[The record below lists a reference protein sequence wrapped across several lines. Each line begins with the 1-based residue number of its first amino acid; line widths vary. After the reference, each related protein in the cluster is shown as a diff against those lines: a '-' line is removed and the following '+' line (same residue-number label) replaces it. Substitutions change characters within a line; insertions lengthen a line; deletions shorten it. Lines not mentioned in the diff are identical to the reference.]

1 MSHDW
6 QSLRIEGIYRQPVEG
21 FAMLRVK
28 LPAGVLSAGQARGI
42 GALAHRFAR
51 GALHLTTR
59 GSIEL
64 HWVRGEDL
72 AAVKGGVAA
81 LGLTSRGA
89 CGGAVRGITCAS
101 QGNAAFPQVESLA
114 RQLQRQ
120 FTGNP
125 RFERLPKKFKIG
137 IFPDTVDRGHL
148 IQDVGLVL
156 KGSCY
161 DVWIAGG
168 LGREPQPGFLLE
180 EEVSPGR
187 IIPLIE
193 AILNVYAAH
202 APAGKRLK
210 HLARELGEEA
220 LRKLIAA
227 QPSATQELTPPAGLP
242 DSFVPAPTDST
253 RLEAP
258 VFGGELSAE
267 ELVRL
272 AGFAEIHGGGW
283 LIINADQN
291 VAFQIPGDVAPAR
304 QELIGLGF
312 GGDGRVEQICFRIC
326 PGSHECRMGL
336 APTRDVARQVI
347 DRLGLGAIA
356 ARWAISGCQNSC
368 AQPQLADYGIM
379 TTGLVKGDDGN
390 RSPRFD
396 LHRNQGEGLGEVL
409 KRNLSTEELLEAVSS
424 LDYAKAAGDGFR

>member
-1 MSHDW
+1 MSLDW

-21 FAMLRVK
+21 FAMLRIK

-64 HWVRGEDL
+64 HWVRREDL
-72 AAVKGGVAA
+72 AAVKGGLAG

-101 QGNAAFPQVESLA
+101 QGSAAFPLVESLA

-137 IFPDTVDRGHL
+137 IFPDVVDRGHL

-156 KGSCY
+156 QGSCY

-168 LGREPQPGFLLE
+168 LGREPQAGFLLE
-180 EEVSPGR
+180 KQVSPGR

-193 AILNVYAAH
+193 AILTVYAAH

-210 HLARELGEEA
+210 HVAREMGEEA
-220 LRKLIAA
+220 LRRIIAE
-227 QPSATQELTPPAGLP
+227 QPSAAEELAPPAGLP
-242 DSFVPAPTDST
+242 DTFVPPFADST

-258 VFGGELSAE
+258 VFGGELTADD
-267 ELVRL
+267 LVRL
-272 AGFAEIHGGGW
+272 AGFAENHGGGW
-283 LIINADQN
+283 LIITADQN
-291 VAFQIPGDVAPAR
+291 VTFQIPGDAAAAR
-304 QELIGLGF
+304 QELASLGF
-312 GGDGRVEQICFRIC
+312 GGDARIDRICFRIC

-347 DRLGLGAIA
+347 DILGPGAGA

-379 TTGLVKGDDGN
+379 TAGLVKDDDGN
-390 RSPRFD
+390 RSPRFG

-409 KRNLSTEELLEAVSS
+409 LRNLSTEELLVAVRS
-424 LDYAKAAGDGFR
+424 LG